1 MSKICATDPAISAL
15 SSKEDQTGY
24 PASKAVLAQA
34 RLTFEVTPLEPE
46 FLGTFK
52 NCLTGVEAL
61 LLLATCRRNSA
72 FFSLAKS
79 ASRWQAPSELF
90 FFATCER
97 RPQPEYQT
105 LSRLATGFVKI
116 YFETPNCSHATA
128 HSRLSLWGRLVTCAP
143 IGNRR
148 NGAG

>member
-1 MSKICATDPAISAL
+1 LSKICATNPAISAL

-34 RLTFEVTPLEPE
+34 GLTFEVTPLEPE

-61 LLLATCRRNSA
+61 LLLAACRRNSA
-72 FFSLAKS
+72 FLSLAKS

-90 FFATCER
+90 FFATRER

-105 LSRLATGFVKI
+105 LSRLATGFAKKLRAWANARQAVESI
-116 YFETPNCSHATA
+116 VAHALLRAASALMPTA
-128 HSRLSLWGRLVTCAP
+128 
-143 IGNRR
+143 
-148 NGAG
+148 